1 MDKYFYFR
9 NATDEAADLTA
20 LNSVTVPVDSITGIT
35 PLSGNTSVAIT
46 FKSLKGEKRNG
57 YVDLQVVQGRI
68 QEVIQQL
75 VEAMYSGPSDDGFV
89 VVADTVV
96 TTDGATSIQ
105 GNDQTV
111 PAKFL
116 SGFITGINSIVTL

>member
-1 MDKYFYFR
+1 MKKYFYFR

-89 VVADTVV
+89 VVADTV
-96 TTDGATSIQ
+96 
-105 GNDQTV
+105 
-111 PAKFL
+111 
-116 SGFITGINSIVTL
+116 

>member
-1 MDKYFYFR
+1 MKKYFYFR

-105 GNDQTV
+105 GNDKTV
-111 PAKFL
+111 TARYL
-116 SGFITGINSIVTL
+116 SNDITNVAITTT